1 MADSANPVAVVDF
14 RRRAGRDLLR
24 DALIPAMRAFNHDQM
39 TPGRLNRRR
48 FLFFSA
54 IFGLTSLA
62 TWFMADLL
70 WRDGI
75 SGLEIVL
82 LGLFV
87 MLFAHIAAGFCTALV
102 GFYVMNRGGDS
113 CRIAGTGAADDEGPL
128 ASTAIVM
135 PVFNE
140 DVSRVFE
147 GLRVIYRSVQ
157 ETGKLEH
164 FDFFILSDSN
174 RPNQWI
180 QEEVAWV
187 ELCKQVGGFGKI
199 FYRKRRHQINKKS
212 GNVADFL
219 RRWGKNYRYMV
230 VLDADSI
237 MTGRALVRLA
247 TLMERN
253 PQVGIIQTAPR
264 IVQGE
269 SLYARLQ
276 SFANRLY
283 SPLFLAG
290 LNYWQQHEGNYWG
303 HNAIIRIQPF
313 IDHCALP
320 DLPGSEP
327 FGGRIL
333 SHDFVEAALM
343 RRAGWGV
350 WLAGE
355 IDGSFE
361 EGPPTL
367 IESAKRDR
375 RWCQGNLQ
383 HTWLLTA
390 RGFRPANRFHLLMGV
405 MAYASSPLWLLFL
418 ALSTVHV
425 FGLVARPAAAGLL
438 RAQDVTTVF
447 GFTIEV
453 PVALSLFIF
462 TMLLLF
468 LPKIVSVVLTLGQP
482 ESVGRFG
489 GRVKLV
495 VSAVLETVVSVLL
508 APVNMMFNAKFVLFT
523 LLGQGVGWV
532 TQQRGADDDGS
543 DWREAIITH
552 GGQTVFGVIW
562 GVSSYIISPPFFWW
576 LSPVLAGLVFSIPL
590 SIFLGKASFGRRAR
604 DLGVF
609 LTPEETHPPYELKRL
624 QQNLAECYRH
634 LPPFEPLR
642 AHYGLMQAVLDPY
655 VNAMHVALLRQRR
668 PSDEAREWFALL
680 RQRLLAEGP
689 AKFTSKETMALL
701 LDAESMIWLHRE
713 LWSSPPDAIAAWWR
727 LAIRQ
732 YNVLT
737 SAPTTA
743 LYR

>member
-1 MADSANPVAVVDF
+1 MPIF
-14 RRRAGRDLLR
+14 FKK
-24 DALIPAMRAFNHDQM
+24 PM
-39 TPGRLNRRR
+39 TTQRLYRRR
-48 FLFFSA
+48 FVFFSS
-54 IFGLTSLA
+54 IFFLTSLA

-70 WRDGI
+70 WRDGL
-75 SGLEIVL
+75 SGLEMVL

-87 MLFAHIAAGFCTALV
+87 VLFAHIATGFCTAIV
-102 GFYVMNRGGDS
+102 GFYVLNRGGDS
-113 CRIAGTGAADDEGPL
+113 CRITATIPHGEQPPL

-147 GLRVIYRSVQ
+147 GLRVIYRSMQ
-157 ETGKLEH
+157 ETKKLEH

-199 FYRKRRHQINKKS
+199 FYRKRRHQINKKA

-237 MTGRALVRLA
+237 MTGRALVQLVA
-247 TLMERN
+247 LMEIN
-253 PQVGIIQTAPR
+253 AQVGIIQTAPR
-264 IVQGE
+264 IVYGE
-269 SLYARLQ
+269 TLYARLQ
-276 SFANRLY
+276 SFASRLY

-290 LNYWQQHEGNYWG
+290 LNYWQQHDGNYWG

-320 DLPGSEP
+320 DLPGTEP

-343 RRAGWGV
+343 RRAGWEV

-355 IDGSFE
+355 IEGSFE

-367 IESAKRDR
+367 IDSAKRDR
-375 RWCQGNLQ
+375 RWCQGNMQ
-383 HTWLLTA
+383 HAWLLTA

-405 MAYASSPLWLLFL
+405 MGYASSPLWLLFL
-418 ALSTVHV
+418 VLSTIHV
-425 FGLVARPAAAGLL
+425 FGLQAHPLAGGGPRP
-438 RAQDVTTVF
+438 QDMTSVF
-447 GFTIEV
+447 GYMLEV
-453 PVALSLFIF
+453 PEALSLFGF

-468 LPKIVSVVLTLGQP
+468 LPKLVSVVLTLGNP
-482 ESVGRFG
+482 EMLVHFG
-489 GRVKLV
+489 GAMRLGLSAIFETA
-495 VSAVLETVVSVLL
+495 VSALL
-508 APVNMMFNAKFVLFT
+508 APINMLFNAKFVIFT

-532 TQQRGADDDGS
+532 TQQRAGEEDGT
-543 DWREAIITH
+543 DWREAILTH
-552 GGQTVFGVIW
+552 GGHTVFGLIW
-562 GVSSYIISPPFFWW
+562 GVSSYIISPAFFWW
-576 LSPVLAGLVFSIPL
+576 LSPVLAGLAASIPL
-590 SIFLGKASFGRRAR
+590 SIFLSKASFGRKAR
-604 DLGVF
+604 ELGVF

-642 AHYGLMQAVLDPY
+642 ADYGLMQAVLDPY

-668 PSDEAREWFALL
+668 PSEEAREWFAVL
-680 RQRLLAEGP
+680 RLRLLHEGP
-689 AKFTSKETMALL
+689 AKFTAKEKMALL
-701 LDAESMIWLHRE
+701 LVAESMIWLHRE
-713 LWSSPPDAIAAWWR
+713 LWSSPADVIAEWWR
-727 LAIRQ
+727 LAMRQ

-737 SAPTTA
+737 LAPTTA

>member
-1 MADSANPVAVVDF
+1 MRVFLN
-14 RRRAGRDLLR
+14 
-24 DALIPAMRAFNHDQM
+24 DAMNAS
-39 TPGRLNRRR
+39 RLNRRR

-87 MLFAHIAAGFCTALV
+87 VLFAHISAGFCTALV
-102 GFYVMNRGGDS
+102 GFYVLNRGGDS
-113 CRIAGTGAADDEGPL
+113 CRITGTIAPGEEVPL

-157 ETGKLEH
+157 ETKKLEH

-199 FYRKRRHQINKKS
+199 FYRKRRHQINKKA

-237 MTGRALVRLA
+237 MTGRALVQLA
-247 TLMERN
+247 AMMEKN

-264 IVQGE
+264 IVYGE
-269 SLYARLQ
+269 TLYARLQ
-276 SFANRLY
+276 SFASRLY

-290 LNYWQQHEGNYWG
+290 LNYWQQHDGNYWG

-343 RRAGWGV
+343 RRAGWTV
-350 WLAGE
+350 WLAGDV
-355 IDGSFE
+355 DGSFE

-375 RWCQGNLQ
+375 RWCQGNMQ

-405 MAYASSPLWLLFL
+405 MGYASSPLWLLFL
-418 ALSTVHV
+418 VLSTIHV
-425 FGLVARPAAAGLL
+425 FGIVSMPALAGAVRPEDMTSVFGYMVEVPEALTL
-438 RAQDVTTVF
+438 F
-447 GFTIEV
+447 GFT
-453 PVALSLFIF
+453 L
-462 TMLLLF
+462 LLLF
-468 LPKIVSVVLTLGQP
+468 LPKIVSVVLTLGNP

-489 GRVKLV
+489 GRTRLI
-495 VSAVLETVVSVLL
+495 VSALAETVASALL
-508 APVNMMFNAKFVLFT
+508 APMNMIFNAKFVLFT

-532 TQQRGADDDGS
+532 TQQRGSDDDGT

-552 GGQTVFGVIW
+552 GGQTAFGLVW
-562 GVSSYIISPPFFWW
+562 GVCSFIISPPFFWW
-576 LSPVLAGLVFSIPL
+576 LSPVLAGLVLSIPV
-590 SIFLGKASFGRRAR
+590 SIFLSKASFGRRAR
-604 DLGVF
+604 EIGIFV
-609 LTPEETHPPYELKRL
+609 TPEETHPPYELKRL

-642 AHYGLMQAVLDPY
+642 ADYGLMQAVLDPY
-655 VNAMHVALLRQRR
+655 INAMHVALLRQRR
-668 PSDEAREWFALL
+668 PSEEAREWFAQLRLRLL
-680 RQRLLAEGP
+680 RDGP
-689 AKFTSKETMALL
+689 AKFTSKEKMALL

-713 LWSSPPDAIAAWWR
+713 LWTSPSEAIADWWR
-727 LAIRQ
+727 LAMRQ

-737 SAPTTA
+737 AAPTTA

>member
-1 MADSANPVAVVDF
+1 
-14 RRRAGRDLLR
+14 
-24 DALIPAMRAFNHDQM
+24 
-39 TPGRLNRRR
+39 
-48 FLFFSA
+48 
-54 IFGLTSLA
+54 
-62 TWFMADLL
+62 
-70 WRDGI
+70 
-75 SGLEIVL
+75 
-82 LGLFV
+82 
-87 MLFAHIAAGFCTALV
+87 
-102 GFYVMNRGGDS
+102 
-113 CRIAGTGAADDEGPL
+113 
-128 ASTAIVM
+128 
-135 PVFNE
+135 
-140 DVSRVFE
+140 
-147 GLRVIYRSVQ
+147 
-157 ETGKLEH
+157 
-164 FDFFILSDSN
+164 
-174 RPNQWI
+174 
-180 QEEVAWV
+180 
-187 ELCKQVGGFGKI
+187 
-199 FYRKRRHQINKKS
+199 
-212 GNVADFL
+212 
-219 RRWGKNYRYMV
+219 
-230 VLDADSI
+230 
-237 MTGRALVRLA
+237 MTGRALVRLTA
-247 TLMERN
+247 LMEQN

-264 IVQGE
+264 IVHGE

-355 IDGSFE
+355 IEGSFE
-361 EGPPTL
+361 EGPPSL

-375 RWCQGNLQ
+375 RWCQGNMQ
-383 HTWLLTA
+383 HAWLLTA

-418 ALSTVHV
+418 ALSTIHV
-425 FGLVARPAAAGLL
+425 FDLVAQPSVVGVL
-438 RAQDVTTVF
+438 RAQDTTSIF
-447 GFTIEV
+447 GFKIEV
-453 PVALSLFIF
+453 PVALTLFFF
-462 TMLLLF
+462 TLLLLF
-468 LPKIVSVVLTLGQP
+468 LPKLVSVVLTLGNP
-482 ESVGRFG
+482 EAVGRFG
-489 GRVKLV
+489 GRLRLV
-495 VSAVLETVVSVLL
+495 MSAVLETAASVLL

-552 GGQTVFGVIW
+552 GGQTAFGLIW
-562 GVSSYIISPPFFWW
+562 GLSSYIISPPFFWW
-576 LSPVLAGLVFSIPL
+576 LSPVLAGLVFSMPI
-590 SIFLGKASFGRRAR
+590 SIFLSKASFGRRAR
-604 DLGVF
+604 ELGVF

-642 AHYGLMQAVLDPY
+642 ANYGLMQAVLDPY

-668 PSDEAREWFALL
+668 PSDEAREWFGLL

-689 AKFTSKETMALL
+689 GKFTSKETMALL

-713 LWSSPPDAIAAWWR
+713 LWSSPSDAIAEWWR

>member
-1 MADSANPVAVVDF
+1 
-14 RRRAGRDLLR
+14 
-24 DALIPAMRAFNHDQM
+24 MRVFKHDQM
-39 TPGRLNRRR
+39 TQRRLNRRR

-70 WRDGI
+70 WREGVN
-75 SGLEIVL
+75 GLELVL

-87 MLFAHIAAGFCTALV
+87 VLFAHIAAGFCTALV
-102 GFYVMNRGGDS
+102 GFCVLNRGGDN
-113 CRIAGTGAADDEGPL
+113 CRISETLAPSDDSPL

-147 GLRVIYRSVQ
+147 GLRVIFRSVQ
-157 ETGKLEH
+157 ETKKLEH

-237 MTGRALVRLA
+237 MTGRALVRLTA
-247 TLMERN
+247 LMEQN

-264 IVQGE
+264 IVHGE

-355 IDGSFE
+355 IEGSFE
-361 EGPPTL
+361 EGPPSL

-375 RWCQGNLQ
+375 RWCQGNMQ
-383 HTWLLTA
+383 HAWLLTA

-418 ALSTVHV
+418 ALSTIHV
-425 FGLVARPAAAGLL
+425 FDLVAQPSVVGVL
-438 RAQDVTTVF
+438 RAQDTTSIF
-447 GFTIEV
+447 GFKIEV
-453 PVALSLFIF
+453 PVALTLFFF
-462 TMLLLF
+462 TLLLLF
-468 LPKIVSVVLTLGQP
+468 LPKLVSVVLTFGNP
-482 ESVGRFG
+482 EAVGRFG
-489 GRVKLV
+489 GRLRLV
-495 VSAVLETVVSVLL
+495 MSAVLETAASVLL

-552 GGQTVFGVIW
+552 GGQTAFGLIW
-562 GVSSYIISPPFFWW
+562 GLSSYIISPPFFWW
-576 LSPVLAGLVFSIPL
+576 LSPVLAGLVFSMPI
-590 SIFLGKASFGRRAR
+590 SIFLSKASFGRRAR
-604 DLGVF
+604 ELGVF

-642 AHYGLMQAVLDPY
+642 ANYGLMQAVLDPY

-668 PSDEAREWFALL
+668 PSDEAREWFGLL

-689 AKFTSKETMALL
+689 GKFTSKETMALL

-713 LWSSPPDAIAAWWR
+713 LWSSPSDAIAEWWR